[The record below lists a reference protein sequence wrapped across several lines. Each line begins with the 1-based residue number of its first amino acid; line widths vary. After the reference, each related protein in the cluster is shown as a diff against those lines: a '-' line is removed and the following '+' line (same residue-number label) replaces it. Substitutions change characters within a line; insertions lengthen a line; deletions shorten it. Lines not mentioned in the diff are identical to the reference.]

1 MAAAPQPQQP
11 SYSTANCREYSGTI
25 TIDGQEQRSYG
36 TACLQPD
43 GSWRIVR

>member
-1 MAAAPQPQQP
+1 MAVLPSSTVAPQQQP
-11 SYSTANCREYSGTI
+11 CREYQSTAV
-25 TIDGQEQRSYG
+25 IDGRPQATFG